1 MIYKAVLELVQTELV
16 KEKFKEHTYVNVEIG
31 TDKPGNGD
39 DYENCDFI
47 GSVNRW
53 KQEDDKA
60 VSNKIPVPTTKFQ
73 DKNVPKLKQT
83 EQEGVGPSPKLPPE
97 ISRVMCS
104 GLPAQQSKIT
114 AASVSQDYVNLVVS
128 PPGKKHIA
136 AVSGTSADYVNVL
149 SSSGKQELKLT
160 SKGAHTPTPKQT
172 SMAYEIPPQV
182 HPQSAKTRPSG
193 ISGSDSVVPSQVHPH
208 SAKSGPSGIS
218 GSDSV
223 VPSQVHPHSAKS
235 RPSGISGSDSVVPP
249 QVHPQSAKTRPS
261 DNVSGSDSVVPSQ
274 VHPQNAKSS
283 PSGIHVSGSDYV
295 IPPQVLPQSAKTR
308 PSGNV
313 SGSDYVIPPQVHP
326 QSAKT
331 RPSGNVSGSDY
342 VIPPQVHPQSAK
354 TRPSGNVS
362 GSDYVIPPQVH
373 PQSAKTRPSG
383 ISGSSYET
391 PPWGHHQSSKT
402 GRSGSLGSTPAKFVE
417 SKVPHVA
424 EGRTAVAVFQCV
436 CNYNHTVKCI

>member
-16 KEKFKEHTYVNVEIG
+16 KEKFKEHTYVNVETG

-47 GSVNRW
+47 ASVNRW

-60 VSNKIPVPTTKFQ
+60 VSNKVPVPTTKFQ
-73 DKNVPKLKQT
+73 AKNVPKLKQT
-83 EQEGVGPSPKLPPE
+83 EQKEVGPSPKLPPE
-97 ISRVMCS
+97 ISKVMCS

-114 AASVSQDYVNLVVS
+114 AASVSRDYVNVVVS

-160 SKGAHTPTPKQT
+160 SKGAHTPSPKQT
-172 SMAYEIPPQV
+172 SIAYEIPPQV
-182 HPQSAKTRPSG
+182 HPQSVKTKPSG
-193 ISGSDSVVPSQVHPH
+193 ISGSDSVVPSQVH
-208 SAKSGPSGIS
+208 S
-218 GSDSV
+218 
-223 VPSQVHPHSAKS
+223 
-235 RPSGISGSDSVVPP
+235 
-249 QVHPQSAKTRPS
+249 
-261 DNVSGSDSVVPSQ
+261 
-274 VHPQNAKSS
+274 QNAKSR

-295 IPPQVLPQSAKTR
+295 VPPQVHPQDAKTR

-326 QSAKT
+326 QSAK
-331 RPSGNVSGSDY
+331 S
-342 VIPPQVHPQSAK
+342 
-354 TRPSGNVS
+354 RPSGNVS

>member
-16 KEKFKEHTYVNVEIG
+16 KEKFKEHTYVNVETG

-47 GSVNRW
+47 ASVNRW

-60 VSNKIPVPTTKFQ
+60 VSNKVPVPTTKFQ
-73 DKNVPKLKQT
+73 AKNVPKLKQT
-83 EQEGVGPSPKLPPE
+83 EQKEVGPSPKLPPE
-97 ISRVMCS
+97 ISKVMCS

-114 AASVSQDYVNLVVS
+114 AASVSRDYVNVVVS

-160 SKGAHTPTPKQT
+160 SKGAHTPSPKQT
-172 SMAYEIPPQV
+172 SIAYEIPPQV
-182 HPQSAKTRPSG
+182 HPQSVKTKPSG

-208 SAKSGPSGIS
+208 SAKSG
-218 GSDSV
+218 
-223 VPSQVHPHSAKS
+223 
-235 RPSGISGSDSVVPP
+235 PSGISGSDSVVPP

-274 VHPQNAKSS
+274 VHSQNAKSR

-295 IPPQVLPQSAKTR
+295 V
-308 PSGNV
+308 
-313 SGSDYVIPPQVHP
+313 PPQVHP
-326 QSAKT
+326 QSAK
-331 RPSGNVSGSDY
+331 S
-342 VIPPQVHPQSAK
+342 
-354 TRPSGNVS
+354 RPSGNVS